1 MESAKSPG
9 KKTSDTYDLSPM
21 VERRAGSE
29 NPLKRML
36 HSVRMPSGH
45 LTRKTITSVQI
56 TSYIIASAYRGGKTM
71 NATALALTFRPRT

>member
-21 VERRAGSE
+21 VEWRAGSE
-29 NPLKRML
+29 NPLKRMS

-45 LTRKTITSVQI
+45 PTRKTITSGVQI
-56 TSYIIASAYRGGKTM
+56 TSGIIASAYRVEK
-71 NATALALTFRPRT
+71 R